1 MNDNPIRRAVDTRL
15 SGLAFTPQ
23 MQADTLRRARLC
35 NQTPHMRRKLSYS
48 LAFALLALLLAA
60 TAGAAAYFPFPRRAG
75 KQRCLS
81 AAYSAH
87 RRTPDRVQHGDHCQ
101 RRGIRRLFPLF
112 FAGYRPPSGR
122 AGGLSLSARN
132 GDAGG
137 ADHPNRRHGFPA
149 GFGG

>member
-60 TAGAAAYFPFPRRAG
+60 TAGAAAYFGVLRFHAEHSY
-75 KQRCLS
+75 QRL
-81 AAYSAH
+81 AACA
-87 RRTPDRVQHGDHCQ
+87 
-101 RRGIRRLFPLF
+101 
-112 FAGYRPPSGR
+112 RPSEV
-122 AGGLSLSARN
+122 ST
-132 GDAGG
+132 
-137 ADHPNRRHGFPA
+137 
-149 GFGG
+149 

>member
-60 TAGAAAYFPFPRRAG
+60 TAGAAAYF
-75 KQRCLS
+75 
-81 AAYSAH
+81 AAYSVS
-87 RRTPDRVQHGDHCQ
+87 TPSRK
-101 RRGIRRLFPLF
+101 
-112 FAGYRPPSGR
+112 AMPPIS
-122 AGGLSLSARN
+122 SIFCPSAN
-132 GDAGG
+132 A
-137 ADHPNRRHGFPA
+137 
-149 GFGG
+149 